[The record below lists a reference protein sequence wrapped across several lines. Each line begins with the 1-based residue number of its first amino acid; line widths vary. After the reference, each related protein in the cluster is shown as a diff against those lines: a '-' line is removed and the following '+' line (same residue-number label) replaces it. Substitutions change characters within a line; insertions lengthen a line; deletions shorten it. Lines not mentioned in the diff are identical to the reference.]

1 MDSYAKGENCV
12 LFNYHFTQDASERYK
27 AIELLI
33 PSCNNQEV
41 VVVELL
47 NLHERTTFPS
57 TSKSLG
63 EKKNTYTKLFLTF
76 FTTDCPFRHLGVPML
91 TQQTKFTFITLP
103 SLLG

>member
-33 PSCNNQEV
+33 PSCNNQEA
-41 VVVELL
+41 VVELL

-57 TSKSLG
+57 SKSLG
-63 EKKNTYTKLFLTF
+63 LKKLLMIHFYLLLPLFAHS
-76 FTTDCPFRHLGVPML
+76 D
-91 TQQTKFTFITLP
+91 TLAIRETILR
-103 SLLG
+103 STLSKI

>member
-63 EKKNTYTKLFLTF
+63 GKEILIPNYF
-76 FTTDCPFRHLGVPML
+76 
-91 TQQTKFTFITLP
+91 
-103 SLLG
+103 

>member
-33 PSCNNQEV
+33 PYNNQA
-41 VVVELL
+41 ELL

-57 TSKSLG
+57 HKSLG
-63 EKKNTYTKLFLTF
+63 WKKSWLAFYYTVLQIIFDFSTVW
-76 FTTDCPFRHLGVPML
+76 HLAAIS
-91 TQQTKFTFITLP
+91 KI
-103 SLLG
+103 S